1 MLGGAA
7 DIVEKIATRTRT
19 GYIPQMRKTNQD
31 SSLTLK
37 DFAKVP
43 KLWML
48 GVMDGHGAVG
58 HQVSQYV
65 KVNLPTIL
73 HGLMNGLTAQ
83 QACEQQASKKKSTLP
98 QIGRI

>member
-1 MLGGAA
+1 MVQSNKRTSFLSGTKLRDKSAFASKSGCT
-7 DIVEKIATRTRT
+7 DIVEKVATKTRT

-37 DFAKVP
+37 DFAQVP

-65 KVNLPTIL
+65 KV
-73 HGLMNGLTAQ
+73 
-83 QACEQQASKKKSTLP
+83 
-98 QIGRI
+98 